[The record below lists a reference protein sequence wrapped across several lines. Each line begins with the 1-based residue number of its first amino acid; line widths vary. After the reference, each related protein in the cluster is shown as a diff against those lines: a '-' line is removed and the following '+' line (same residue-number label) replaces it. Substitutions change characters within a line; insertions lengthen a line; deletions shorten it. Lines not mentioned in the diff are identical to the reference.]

1 MTQTTITIT
10 NTVTGQKAQFPP
22 PFNPMSL
29 SKIGV
34 DETFEKEV
42 FVDGVDTFGY
52 GLDGYLTFYE
62 LKDFLRSYQNRQ
74 NPFHFD
80 YMMLGRLQEDCNYY
94 LGNGNGD
101 ENRLWA
107 DNVEAQIAEMK
118 KIWKKFPQGEKPE
131 WLTWEEILE
140 YEKKMEQR
148 KYL

>member
-1 MTQTTITIT
+1 MTQATITIT

-62 LKDFLRSYQNRQ
+62 LKDFLRVIKIDRT
-74 NPFHFD
+74 PF
-80 YMMLGRLQEDCNYY
+80 
-94 LGNGNGD
+94 
-101 ENRLWA
+101 
-107 DNVEAQIAEMK
+107 I
-118 KIWKKFPQGEKPE
+118 
-131 WLTWEEILE
+131 LTI
-140 YEKKMEQR
+140 
-148 KYL
+148 

>member
-1 MTQTTITIT
+1 
-10 NTVTGQKAQFPP
+10 
-22 PFNPMSL
+22 
-29 SKIGV
+29 
-34 DETFEKEV
+34 
-42 FVDGVDTFGY
+42 
-52 GLDGYLTFYE
+52 
-62 LKDFLRSYQNRQ
+62 
-74 NPFHFD
+74 
-80 YMMLGRLQEDCNYY
+80 MMLGRLQEDCNYY
-94 LGNGNGD
+94 LRNGNGD